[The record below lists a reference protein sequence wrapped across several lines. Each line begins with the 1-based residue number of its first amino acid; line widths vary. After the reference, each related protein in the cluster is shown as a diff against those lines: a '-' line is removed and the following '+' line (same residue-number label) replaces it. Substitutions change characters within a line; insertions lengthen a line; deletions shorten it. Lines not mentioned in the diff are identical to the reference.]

1 VILQPQHKVPEGI
14 NLLNYQA
21 SFLTTLSPWLLP
33 VYKLAIFS
41 AFFGILYGGP
51 ELAYRITYE
60 YLHTFDRWEGRLS
73 LKKIRIGVVAWA
85 LGGGL
90 LVLWI
95 SRAYS
100 GVQLI
105 DVITPAGIYSGVL
118 GCGFYCLANPWM
130 DRRFLPKPLRMPVSL
145 VLLSVFAG
153 ITFTAM
159 GLKALWDYGQIKAF
173 FILAALLASCIILA
187 SCFRFLHRLPVEA
200 QQPNLRSTCS

>member
-1 VILQPQHKVPEGI
+1 PDHPTRLWLRAALVDTVVSFSMVAILSSAFCILGVVILQPQHKVPEGI
-14 NLLNYQA
+14 NLLKYQA
-21 SFLTTLSPWLLP
+21 SFFTTPSPWLLP

-95 SRAYS
+95 SQAYS

-105 DVITPAGIYSGVL
+105 DVI
-118 GCGFYCLANPWM
+118 
-130 DRRFLPKPLRMPVSL
+130 
-145 VLLSVFAG
+145 
-153 ITFTAM
+153 
-159 GLKALWDYGQIKAF
+159 
-173 FILAALLASCIILA
+173 
-187 SCFRFLHRLPVEA
+187 
-200 QQPNLRSTCS
+200 